1 MARRHLLCCIVQVAR
16 AGVIAKPGPQV
27 QHLVQRRIRQIGNRG
42 KARHKAF
49 KVRNDRRD
57 LRLLQHHLGEP
68 YFVGRFFNLP
78 GQGFTPVF
86 VVPVQH
92 LG

>member
-1 MARRHLLCCIVQVAR
+1 MQIAG
-16 AGVIAKPGPQV
+16 AGVVAEPGPQM
-27 QHLVQRRIRQIGNRG
+27 QHLIERGVCQIGHGR
-42 KARHKAF
+42 KTRHKAL
-49 KVRNDRRD
+49 KVGDNGSD

-68 YFVGRFFNLP
+68 YFVGCFFSLP

>member
-1 MARRHLLCCIVQVAR
+1 MQIART
-16 AGVIAKPGPQV
+16 GVVAKPSPQV
-27 QHLVQRRIRQIGNRG
+27 QHFIEGSIGEIGYRREPLHKTLKIGDNRC
-42 KARHKAF
+42 
-49 KVRNDRRD
+49 D

-68 YFVGRFFNLP
+68 YFVRRFFNLP

>member
-1 MARRHLLCCIVQVAR
+1 MAGGDLLCGFVQVAR
-16 AGVIAKPGPQV
+16 AGVIAEACPQV
-27 QHLVQRRIRQIGNRG
+27 QYLVQRRVGQIGDCRE
-42 KARHKAF
+42 ARHKTLE
-49 KVRNDRRD
+49 VRNDRRD

-68 YFVGRFFNLP
+68 YFVRRFFNLP